1 MHSLFITLLEMITW
15 AKEGAGLFRL
25 ITVLQG
31 GADTCTV
38 LYCTVLY
45 CTVLQGGADTV
56 LRAGEII
63 IKKLK
68 WHKYTAGNTTNQ

>member
-31 GADTCTV
+31 GADT
-38 LYCTVLY
+38 
-45 CTVLQGGADTV
+45 V
-56 LRAGEII
+56 LRAGEIV

>member
-15 AKEGAGLFRL
+15 AKEGARCRFIQVNNCSPGR
-25 ITVLQG
+25 G
-31 GADTCTV
+31 RH

-45 CTVLQGGADTV
+45 CTGLLGGADTM

-68 WHKYTAGNTTNQ
+68 WHKYTAGNTTTQ

>member
-31 GADTCTV
+31 GADT
-38 LYCTVLY
+38 
-45 CTVLQGGADTV
+45 V

>member
-15 AKEGAGLFRL
+15 AQEGAGLFRL
-25 ITVLQG
+25 I
-31 GADTCTV
+31 
-38 LYCTVLY
+38 
-45 CTVLQGGADTV
+45 TVLQGGADTV

>member
-1 MHSLFITLLEMITW
+1 MITW
-15 AKEGAGLFRL
+15 ARGAGLFRL
-25 ITVLQG
+25 ITVLLG

-45 CTVLQGGADTV
+45 WSPGRADTM

-68 WHKYTAGNTTNQ
+68 WHKYTAGNTTTQ

>member
-1 MHSLFITLLEMITW
+1 MHSLFFVHNTLRNDYL
-15 AKEGAGLFRL
+15 G
-25 ITVLQG
+25 QG
-31 GADTCTV
+31 RCRFIQVNNCSPGTGRH

-68 WHKYTAGNTTNQ
+68 WHKYTAANTTTQ

>member
-15 AKEGAGLFRL
+15 DKEGAGLFRL
-25 ITVLQG
+25 I
-31 GADTCTV
+31 
-38 LYCTVLY
+38 
-45 CTVLQGGADTV
+45 TVLQGGADTV

-68 WHKYTAGNTTNQ
+68 WHKYTAGNTTTQ

>member
-31 GADTCTV
+31 GADT
-38 LYCTVLY
+38 
-45 CTVLQGGADTV
+45 V

-68 WHKYTAGNTTNQ
+68 WHKYTAGNTTTQ